1 MRKLTIKV
9 QDSCQCYISMVFKE
23 NKELIAN
30 NSLYMKIFG
39 IKYVFLD
46 LRYIFILANI
56 WAVS

>member
-23 NKELIAN
+23 NKELKTN

-39 IKYVFLD
+39 IKYV
-46 LRYIFILANI
+46 LRIDIFILANI
-56 WAVS
+56 WTVS